1 MPLGHSLRK
10 VMYLNHLRTLRGAL
24 PEAQNTTD
32 TSQDLRAALA
42 GFTSNE
48 VKVLEE
54 FRTCVNDLRT

>member
-10 VMYLNHLRTLRGAL
+10 VTYLNHLRTSRGAL

-32 TSQDLRAALA
+32 TSQDLRAVLA

-48 VKVLEE
+48 VKVLEQ

>member
-1 MPLGHSLRK
+1 
-10 VMYLNHLRTLRGAL
+10 MYLNHLRMLRGAL